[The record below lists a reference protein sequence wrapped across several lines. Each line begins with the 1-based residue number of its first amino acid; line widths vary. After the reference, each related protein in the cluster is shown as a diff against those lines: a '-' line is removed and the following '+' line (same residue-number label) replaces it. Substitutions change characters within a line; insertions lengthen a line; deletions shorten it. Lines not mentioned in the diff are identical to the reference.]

1 MENSTKKSGG
11 VVIPKKKR
19 SLDLKSL
26 YESRSSEVG
35 GSKKNNSGENEQ
47 KDVTKKR
54 KSRKEISLNS
64 LEPDAKKSRKDDGNG
79 MKSEMGFREK
89 LDMWSKELHGISLAL
104 DDNGSPFNIPK
115 RPRGSVGRKMLE
127 SDQGSETW
135 RISNSV
141 DHMVSFKAGDRKL
154 EDKGGPTDQL
164 IKPIT
169 FSVGKDGALKS
180 RLVVKSV
187 DSQNKSKRKVES
199 QSTMN
204 SSGLSVKLN
213 KVGSDEGVDRVG
225 AFEPEVTKSEYKG
238 GPNDQSV
245 RSVTLSSH
253 VTGEVIGLNKKSKR
267 KGDPKYTMN
276 PSSLNMKLKKVG
288 ADQGVNSMEAFEAEV
303 TESEDKDGPIDQSV
317 RSVTLSAGNDV
328 AGKFVGYNKK
338 SMRKADSK
346 STMNFRSSNVKSMKK
361 VGSDEIIDHV
371 GASEAEDT
379 KSADKGCPDDQSVWS
394 AIFSAG
400 NDLEGRVFGVNR
412 KSKRKADPKSTMNSS
427 SINVKLKKRVGA
439 KASDNVGAFV
449 AEVTKSEDK
458 DDRNDQSVR
467 PVTLSVGNDVGG
479 KVRGLNKKSKQK
491 AGIKSTMKNSSSSNV
506 KLKKKAG
513 ADEAIVCIGA
523 LEVEFTKSEN
533 KSGPN
538 DQPVMPDT
546 FYEDDDVAEK
556 NIGLNKKSKQ
566 NAKHIST
573 TNASSSSLKLN
584 KGADEPVDRVGEI
597 EAEVTISEDKGPID
611 QSVRPVNYTAG
622 NGVAR
627 KLVGLNR
634 KSKRKAHPKSTMN
647 ASSLNVKLKKV
658 GADETFDFVGES
670 AAEVIISEDRDVAR
684 KLVGV
689 NKKSKRKA
697 DPKSTM
703 NSSSSN
709 VKLKKV
715 GADESIDNVG
725 AFVAEVT
732 TYDDKGVTIDQS
744 VRSDTLS
751 ACNDV
756 VGKVAGVNKKSKRKA
771 NPRSTLNS
779 NSSNMLLKK
788 VGAGEAI
795 DRVGAFEAEFT
806 KSEDKDGRNEQL
818 VRSVTLAAGQY
829 GISNSKLAG
838 KVIGSNTKSKRKA
851 DWQSTMTSSSSNK
864 KSKVGADED
873 VVQVGAFKS
882 EVTKPQDKGGPDDQL
897 VGSVILSADKD
908 GGSDLRLAGKVI
920 GTNTKAKR
928 KTDAK
933 STLNLSNSDA
943 KLKQKVRADESE
955 GGNYCQPDSVR
966 HVVKESKVVVNNG
979 NAPSKK
985 RLSNIRK
992 KKDLVVGGDSVEA
1005 LVKMSEPAAG
1015 SSDPNSPF
1023 IDFLDEDDD
1032 DDDEENLEQ
1041 NAARMLSSRFDPRCT
1056 GFTSK
1061 KKSSVSQMVDELSFP
1076 VSSARDSI
1084 RRWAKSLGDGASDS
1098 GDDNSRELRPRG
1110 DKGRSLSRK
1119 RRHFYDIPT
1128 RDLDPNWVLNRRIKI
1143 FWPLDESWYFGYVTG
1158 YHSEAKL
1165 HHLKYDD
1172 GEEEWVN
1179 LEEENFRL
1187 LLLRTEV
1194 PDKGISRRRS
1204 TAAKDTHAE
1213 QTDRPVDDASCIGD
1227 DDSEPIASWLAT
1239 QSQRVK
1245 ALSKSSQR
1253 RKKTQNYPSLGSLLS
1268 SEKTD
1273 NSNGDA
1279 DASRP
1284 MEKKSGCESTSAD
1297 KILVCGTVDKSQ
1309 FVYVRKKFQKKR
1321 AGNSSVSKGGKAR
1334 GSAPWPVTKRDM
1346 LGYGC
1351 VDVSDKQLR
1360 SFDGRSKLT
1369 LNDVLLESKEF
1380 KIQICL
1386 PLLPY
1391 LEFCWGIGFFRL
1403 FHDIFMLQHG
1413 VIVTSSPAVFLEL
1426 LFVDSNI
1433 GLRSVLFEGCLI
1445 QGLAIVFLIL
1455 TIFSHSDEN
1464 CNGELKLPVTSIRFQ
1479 LSSVH
1484 NLRKQHVFTFHSF
1497 FRLARSKWLYLESKI
1512 MQQCLLIKQLSV
1524 SECTY
1529 CNIKELESGILQP
1542 FKPRVGSE
1550 FSLREDFRK
1559 KFEPDNLPTG
1569 VSEEAFNAGMP
1580 ANVPR
1585 FTLSFSAA
1593 PSLFLSLH
1601 LQSLMKHGFAGAN
1614 FQHQDPLC
1622 SPESSGNG
1630 GSPLA
1635 ECSQFTEHGN
1645 SQLDSEASAFRGL
1658 SSYQQDLEM
1667 DVVLAGNAI
1676 ENANS
1681 SDKLHNGLS
1690 SDRQVDMPFDRK
1702 SCISIQTCDASWNAH
1717 DDFILNSNIM
1727 GPKGSLKRRKSSTIS
1742 SLLGQNSLVLS
1753 DSQPN
1758 FMPHGFSNGP
1768 RKPRTQVQ
1776 YTLPLLGYEICTR
1789 QETCSPGSIP
1799 CKRIRR
1805 ASLRKIPDGSGNNPK
1820 SLELLTCS
1828 ANVLITN
1835 DDRGWREC
1843 GAHIFSEVADDN
1855 EWRLAVKISGI
1866 TKFSYKV
1873 KHILQPGSTNR
1884 YSHAMIWKGG
1894 KDWVLEFPDRNQW
1907 MLFKEL
1913 YEECHN
1919 RNIRAACVKNIPI
1932 PGVRVVDESDDI
1944 RDEVPFV
1951 RDPTMYFRQ
1960 IQTDAEMAM
1969 DPSYI
1974 LYDMDSDDE
1983 QWLATQGNCTDKHKI
1998 EKISEEF
2005 FEMAINMFEK
2015 VSYSQQRDNLTDA
2028 EIEEVA
2034 IVIGSVEAAK
2044 LIYLHWRLK
2053 REQAHMPLI
2062 RHLQPPPWQ
2071 RYQKQVKEWEHNVS
2085 RSIQE
2090 KISPPEKPPMFAF
2103 CFKPRGLDVPN
2114 RTSKQ
2119 KSHRKFSVSAIH
2131 HASSGDHSL
2140 LFSGVTS
2147 EGRRSNGHAYGD
2159 EKILY
2164 AGGVHDS
2171 SDVSPSLHPSTRILS
2186 SRDAHFTLSA
2196 SVSEWK
2202 VNNDRKVH
2210 KNKRKKKL
2218 RSYHRTATGDN
2229 SNGIQQWKMGPPELF
2244 SQRHYYLDGPHNQ
2257 GGPKQPDILD
2267 LHEFHV
2273 RDALGASK
2281 HARTVAKLKR
2291 EKAEKLFRKADFAIH
2306 KAVSA
2311 LMQAEAIK
2319 DFFENSKE

>member
-1 MENSTKKSGG
+1 MEISTEKSDG

-19 SLDLKSL
+19 SMDLKSL
-26 YESRSSEVG
+26 YESRSFEVG
-35 GSKKNNSGENEQ
+35 GSKKNDSGGNEQ
-47 KDVTKKR
+47 KDVKTKR

-64 LEPDAKKSRKDDGNG
+64 LEPDAKKSRKDDRNG
-79 MKSEMGFREK
+79 MKSEMGFREN
-89 LDMWSKELHGISLAL
+89 LDIWSKELHGISLAF

-115 RPRGSVGRKMLE
+115 RPRGSVGRKKLE
-127 SDQGSETW
+127 SAQGSETW

-141 DHMVSFKAGDRKL
+141 DRVVAFKAEDRKF

-164 IKPIT
+164 IKPMT
-169 FSVGKDGALKS
+169 FTAGKYGALKS
-180 RLVVKSV
+180 RLAVKSV
-187 DSQNKSKRKVES
+187 GSQNKSKRKADFK
-199 QSTMN
+199 STRN

-213 KVGSDEGVDRVG
+213 KMGSAEGVDRVG
-225 AFEPEVTKSEYKG
+225 AFEPEVTKSEDKG
-238 GPNDQSV
+238 DLNDQSV
-245 RSVTLSSH
+245 RSVTLSAR
-253 VTGEVIGLNKKSKR
+253 VTGKVIGLNKKSKR
-267 KGDPKYTMN
+267 KGDPKSTMDF
-276 PSSLNMKLKKVG
+276 SSLNMKLKKVG
-288 ADQGVNSMEAFEAEV
+288 ADQGVDSVGEFEAEV
-303 TESEDKDGPIDQSV
+303 TKSEDKEGLIDQSV

-328 AGKFVGYNKK
+328 SGKFVGHKKK
-338 SMRKADSK
+338 SKRKADSK
-346 STMNFRSSNVKSMKK
+346 STMNFRSSNVKSKKK
-361 VGSDEIIDHV
+361 VGSDEVIDHV
-371 GASEAEDT
+371 GASEAEYI

-394 AIFSAG
+394 AIFSAR
-400 NDLEGRVFGVNR
+400 NDLEGKVFGLKR
-412 KSKRKADPKSTMNSS
+412 KSKRKADLKSTINSS
-427 SINVKLKKRVGA
+427 SSNVKLKKRVGA
-439 KASDNVGAFV
+439 EASDNVGAFV
-449 AEVTKSEDK
+449 SEITESEDK
-458 DDRNDQSVR
+458 GGRNDQSVR
-467 PVTLSVGNDVGG
+467 SVTLSADNDVGG

-491 AGIKSTMKNSSSSNV
+491 AGIKPTMKNSISSNV
-506 KLKKKAG
+506 KSKKKVG

-546 FYEDDDVAEK
+546 FYEGDDVAEK
-556 NIGLNKKSKQ
+556 NIGLSKKSKQ
-566 NAKHIST
+566 NTKRIST
-573 TNASSSSLKLN
+573 TNASSSNVKLN
-584 KGADEPVDRVGEI
+584 KGADEDVDRVGEI
-597 EAEVTISEDKGPID
+597 EAEVTTSEDKGHLD
-611 QSVRPVNYTAG
+611 QSVRSVTYTAG
-622 NGVAR
+622 NDVAR
-627 KLVGLNR
+627 KLVGLNK
-634 KSKRKAHPKSTMN
+634 KSKRKAYPKSTMN
-647 ASSLNVKLKKV
+647 ASSSNVKLKKV
-658 GADETFDFVGES
+658 GADETFDCVGES
-670 AAEVIISEDRDVAR
+670 EAEVIISKDRDVAG

-709 VKLKKV
+709 VKSKKV
-715 GADESIDNVG
+715 GADEFINHVG
-725 AFVAEVT
+725 ASVAEVT
-732 TYDDKGVTIDQS
+732 EYDDKGVTIDQS

-756 VGKVAGVNKKSKRKA
+756 VGKVAAVNKKSKRKA
-771 NPRSTLNS
+771 DPRSTLNS
-779 NSSNMLLKK
+779 NSSNTMLKK

-795 DRVGAFEAEFT
+795 DRVGAFEAAVNI
-806 KSEDKDGRNEQL
+806 SEDKDGRNDKL
-818 VRSVTLAAGQY
+818 VRSVTLSAGQD
-829 GISNSKLAG
+829 GISSSNLAG

-851 DWQSTMTSSSSNK
+851 DWKSTMTSSSSNK
-864 KSKVGADED
+864 KLKKVGADED
-873 VVQVGAFKS
+873 VQVGAFKA
-882 EVTKPQDKGGPDDQL
+882 EVTKPEDKGAPDYQL

-908 GGSDLRLAGKVI
+908 GVSDLRLAGKVI
-920 GTNTKAKR
+920 GTNTKTKR

-943 KLKQKVRADESE
+943 KLKQVGADEIK
-955 GGNYCQPDSVR
+955 GGNYCQPASVR
-966 HVVKESKVVVNNG
+966 HVVKESNLVVNNG

-985 RLSNIRK
+985 RLSNSRK
-992 KKDLVVGGDSVEA
+992 KKDLVVGGDRVEA
-1005 LVKMSEPAAG
+1005 LVKMSEPAVG
-1015 SSDPNSPF
+1015 SSTPNSPF
-1023 IDFLDEDDD
+1023 IDFLDED

-1056 GFTSK
+1056 GFSFK
-1061 KKSSVSQMVDELSFP
+1061 KKSSVPQTVDELSFP

-1084 RRWAKSLGDGASDS
+1084 IRRAKPLGDGASDS

-1110 DKGRSLSRK
+1110 DKVRILSRK

-1128 RDLDPNWVLNRRIKI
+1128 RDLDPSWVLNRRIKI

-1194 PDKGISRRRS
+1194 PGKGKSRRRS

-1213 QTDRPVDDASCIGD
+1213 RMAQPVDDASCTGD

-1245 ALSKSSQR
+1245 AFKSSQR
-1253 RKKTQNYPSLGSLLS
+1253 WKISQNYPSLGSSLS

-1284 MEKKSGCESTSAD
+1284 MGKKSGCESTSAD
-1297 KILVCGTVDKSQ
+1297 NILVCGTVDKSQ
-1309 FVYVRKKFQKKR
+1309 FVYVRKKFQKKK
-1321 AGNSSVSKGGKAR
+1321 AGSISLCKGGKAR
-1334 GSAPWPVTKRDM
+1334 GSAPWPVTKLDM
-1346 LGYGC
+1346 LGYGR
-1351 VDVSDKQLR
+1351 VDGSEKQLR
-1360 SFDGRSKLT
+1360 SFDDRSKLT
-1369 LNDVLLESKEF
+1369 LNDVSLEFKEF
-1380 KIQICL
+1380 RIQICL
-1386 PLLPY
+1386 PLFPY

-1403 FHDIFMLQHG
+1403 FHDKFMLQHG
-1413 VIVTSSPAVFLEL
+1413 VVVTTSPAVFLEL
-1426 LFVDSNI
+1426 LFVDSNL

-1445 QGLAIVFLIL
+1445 QALAIVFLIL
-1455 TIFSHSDEN
+1455 TVFSHSDQN

-1484 NLRKQHVFTFHSF
+1484 NLRKQHVFAFHSF

-1512 MQQCLLIKQLSV
+1512 LQQCILIKQLSV

-1529 CNIKELESGILQP
+1529 CNIKEFECGILRP
-1542 FKPRVGSE
+1542 CKPRVGSE
-1550 FSLREDFRK
+1550 FSSREDFRK
-1559 KFEPDNLPTG
+1559 NFEQGNLPTG
-1569 VSEEAFNAGMP
+1569 VSEEAFNTGKP
-1580 ANVPR
+1580 ANVPQ
-1585 FTLSFSAA
+1585 FTLYFSAA
-1593 PSLFLSLH
+1593 ANLFLSLH

-1630 GSPLA
+1630 GGPVA
-1635 ECSQFTEHGN
+1635 ECSQFTEHEN
-1645 SQLDSEASAFRGL
+1645 SQLDLEASAFRGL

-1681 SDKLHNGLS
+1681 SDKLQKGLS
-1690 SDRQVDMPFDRK
+1690 SDQQVDMPFDRK
-1702 SCISIQTCDASWNAH
+1702 GCISRQTSDASWNAH
-1717 DDFILNSNIM
+1717 DGFVLNSNFM

-1742 SLLGQNSLVLS
+1742 SLLGQHSLVLA

-1758 FMPHGFSNGP
+1758 FMHHGFSNGP

-1776 YTLPLLGYEICTR
+1776 YTLPFAGYEICTR
-1789 QETCSPGSIP
+1789 QETSSPGSIP

-1805 ASLRKIPDGSGNNPK
+1805 ASRKIPDGSGNNPK

-1855 EWRLAVKISGI
+1855 EWRLAVKISG
-1866 TKFSYKV
+1866 TTRFSYKV

-1919 RNIRAACVKNIPI
+1919 RNIRAACVKSIPI
-1932 PGVRVVDESDDI
+1932 PGVRLVDESDDI

-1951 RDPTMYFRQ
+1951 RNPTMYFRQ
-1960 IQTDAEMAM
+1960 VQTDAEMAM

-1983 QWLATQGNCTDKHKI
+1983 QWLTTQRNCTDKHKI
-1998 EKISEEF
+1998 ENISEEF
-2005 FEMAINMFEK
+2005 FEMAMNMFEK
-2015 VSYSQQRDNLTDA
+2015 VSYSHQRDNLTDA

-2053 REQAHMPLI
+2053 REKTCMPLI

-2071 RYQKQVKEWEHNVS
+2071 RYQKQVKEWEHSVS

-2103 CFKPRGLDVPN
+2103 CFKPRGLNVPN

-2119 KSHRKFSVSAIH
+2119 RSHRKYSVSALH

-2140 LFSGVTS
+2140 LVS
-2147 EGRRSNGHAYGD
+2147 GRRLNGHAYVD
-2159 EKILY
+2159 EKTLY
-2164 AGGVHDS
+2164 ASGVHDS
-2171 SDVSPSLHPSTRILS
+2171 SNVSPSLHPSTRILS

-2218 RSYHRTATGDN
+2218 RSYQRTATGDNN
-2229 SNGIQQWKMGPPELF
+2229 SNGIQQWNMGPPELF
-2244 SQRHYYLDGPHNQ
+2244 SQSHYYLDGPHNQ
-2257 GGPKQPDILD
+2257 LGPKQPDISD

-2281 HARTVAKLKR
+2281 RARTVAKLKR
-2291 EKAEKLFRKADFAIH
+2291 ERAQKLFRKADFAIH

-2319 DFFENSKE
+2319 DSFENSNGIVN

>member
-1 MENSTKKSGG
+1 MENSAKKTGG

-35 GSKKNNSGENEQ
+35 GSKKNDSGENEQ

-64 LEPDAKKSRKDDGNG
+64 LEPDAKKRRKDDGNG
-79 MKSEMGFREK
+79 MKSEMCFREK

-115 RPRGSVGRKMLE
+115 RPRGSVGRKKLE

-141 DHMVSFKAGDRKL
+141 DRVVAFKAEDRKF

-164 IKPIT
+164 IML
-169 FSVGKDGALKS
+169 GKDGALKS
-180 RLVVKSV
+180 RLAVKSV
-187 DSQNKSKRKVES
+187 GSQNKSKRKAQS
-199 QSTMN
+199 QSTVD

-213 KVGSDEGVDRVG
+213 KVGSDEGVDPVG
-225 AFEPEVTKSEYKG
+225 AFEPEVTKSEDKG

-245 RSVTLSSH
+245 RSVILSAH
-253 VTGEVIGLNKKSKR
+253 VTGKVIGLNKKSKR
-267 KGDPKYTMN
+267 KGDPKSTMN
-276 PSSLNMKLKKVG
+276 SSSLNMKSKKVG
-288 ADQGVNSMEAFEAEV
+288 ADQGVDSVGAFEAEV

-338 SMRKADSK
+338 SMRKAGSK
-346 STMNFRSSNVKSMKK
+346 STMNFRSSNVKSKK
-361 VGSDEIIDHV
+361 VGSDEVIDHI

-394 AIFSAG
+394 AIFSG
-400 NDLEGRVFGVNR
+400 DNDLDGKDFGLNR
-412 KSKRKADPKSTMNSS
+412 KSKRRAHPKSTMNSS
-427 SINVKLKKRVGA
+427 SSNVKLKKRVGA
-439 KASDNVGAFV
+439 EASDNVGAFV
-449 AEVTKSEDK
+449 AEVTKSVDK
-458 DDRNDQSVR
+458 DGRNDQSVR
-467 PVTLSVGNDVGG
+467 PVTLSAGNDVGG

-491 AGIKSTMKNSSSSNV
+491 ARIKSTMKNSSSSNV
-506 KLKKKAG
+506 KLKVVG
-513 ADEAIVCIGA
+513 ADEAIVCVRA

-546 FYEDDDVAEK
+546 FYEDDHVAEK
-556 NIGLNKKSKQ
+556 NIGVNKKSKQ
-566 NAKHIST
+566 NAKRIST
-573 TNASSSSLKLN
+573 TNASSSNVKLN
-584 KGADEPVDRVGEI
+584 KGANEAVDRVGEI

-622 NGVAR
+622 NRVAR

-634 KSKRKAHPKSTMN
+634 KSKREAHPKSTTN
-647 ASSLNVKLKKV
+647 AGSSNVKLKKV
-658 GADETFDFVGES
+658 GADETFDCVGEY
-670 AAEVIISEDRDVAR
+670 AAEVIISKDRDVAG
-684 KLVGV
+684 KVVGV
-689 NKKSKRKA
+689 NKKSKRKS

-732 TYDDKGVTIDQS
+732 KYDDKGVTIDQS
-744 VRSDTLS
+744 VRSDTPS
-751 ACNDV
+751 SCNDV
-756 VGKVAGVNKKSKRKA
+756 VGKVAAVNKKSKRKA
-771 NPRSTLNS
+771 DPRSTLKS
-779 NSSNMLLKK
+779 NSSNMMLKK

-818 VRSVTLAAGQY
+818 VRSVTLGQD
-829 GISNSKLAG
+829 GISNSKLAGIG

-864 KSKVGADED
+864 KLKKVGADED
-873 VVQVGAFKS
+873 VVQVGACKA
-882 EVTKPQDKGGPDDQL
+882 EVTKPEDKGGPDDQL

-908 GGSDLRLAGKVI
+908 GVSDLRLAGKVI

-943 KLKQKVRADESE
+943 KLKQVRADEIKGE
-955 GGNYCQPDSVR
+955 NYCQPDSVR

-985 RLSNIRK
+985 RLSNSRK
-992 KKDLVVGGDSVEA
+992 KKDLVVGGDSAEA
-1005 LVKMSEPAAG
+1005 LVKMSEPGVG
-1015 SSDPNSPF
+1015 SSAPNSPF
-1023 IDFLDEDDD
+1023 IDFLDEDD

-1061 KKSSVSQMVDELSFP
+1061 KKSSVSQTVDELSFP

-1084 RRWAKSLGDGASDS
+1084 RRRAKSLGDGASDS
-1098 GDDNSRELRPRG
+1098 GDDNSRELRPRGG

-1128 RDLDPNWVLNRRIKI
+1128 RDLDPRWVLNRRIKI

-1194 PDKGISRRRS
+1194 PGKGISRRRS

-1213 QTDRPVDDASCIGD
+1213 QTARPVDDASCIGD

-1245 ALSKSSQR
+1245 AFSKSSQR
-1253 RKKTQNYPSLGSLLS
+1253 RKISQKYPSLGSLLS

-1284 MEKKSGCESTSAD
+1284 MGKKSGCESTSAD

-1321 AGNSSVSKGGKAR
+1321 AGNSYVSKGGKAR

-1360 SFDGRSKLT
+1360 SFDDRSNLT

-1380 KIQICL
+1380 RIQICL

-1391 LEFCWGIGFFRL
+1391 LEFCWGIGFSRL

-1413 VIVTSSPAVFLEL
+1413 VIVITSPAVFLEL

-1445 QGLAIVFLIL
+1445 QALAIVFLIL
-1455 TIFSHSDEN
+1455 TVFSHSDDN
-1464 CNGELKLPVTSIRFQ
+1464 CNGELELPVTSIRFQ

-1484 NLRKQHVFTFHSF
+1484 NLRKQHVFAFHSF

-1529 CNIKELESGILQP
+1529 CNIKELECGILRP
-1542 FKPRVGSE
+1542 CKPHVGSE
-1550 FSLREDFRK
+1550 FSSREGFRK
-1559 KFEPDNLPTG
+1559 NFERDNLPTG
-1569 VSEEAFNAGMP
+1569 VSEETFNTGKP

-1630 GSPLA
+1630 ASPIA
-1635 ECSQFTEHGN
+1635 ECSQFTEHEN

-1681 SDKLHNGLS
+1681 FDKLHKGLS
-1690 SDRQVDMPFDRK
+1690 SDQHVDMPFDRK
-1702 SCISIQTCDASWNAH
+1702 GCISRQTSDASWNAH
-1717 DDFILNSNIM
+1717 DGFILNSNIM

-1742 SLLGQNSLVLS
+1742 SLLGQHSLVLS

-1758 FMPHGFSNGP
+1758 FMHHGFSNGP

-1776 YTLPLLGYEICTR
+1776 YTLPFAGYEICTR
-1789 QETCSPGSIP
+1789 QETSSPGSIP

-1805 ASLRKIPDGSGNNPK
+1805 ASLRKIPDDSGNNPK
-1820 SLELLTCS
+1820 NLELLTCS

-1919 RNIRAACVKNIPI
+1919 RNMRAACVKNIPI
-1932 PGVRVVDESDDI
+1932 PGVRLVDESDDI

-1951 RDPTMYFRQ
+1951 RNPTMYFRQ

-1983 QWLATQGNCTDKHKI
+1983 QWLATQRNCTDKHKI

-2053 REQAHMPLI
+2053 REKTCMPLI

-2119 KSHRKFSVSAIH
+2119 RSHRKFSVSALH

-2140 LFSGVTS
+2140 LFSG
-2147 EGRRSNGHAYGD
+2147 RRSNGHAYGD
-2159 EKILY
+2159 EKTLY
-2164 AGGVHDS
+2164 ASGVHDS
-2171 SDVSPSLHPSTRILS
+2171 SDVSPSLHPSARILS

-2218 RSYHRTATGDN
+2218 GSFQRTATGDNN

-2244 SQRHYYLDGPHNQ
+2244 SQSHYYLDGPHNQ
-2257 GGPKQPDILD
+2257 GGPKQPDISD
-2267 LHEFHV
+2267 LHEFHL

-2291 EKAEKLFRKADFAIH
+2291 ERAQKLFCKADFAIH

-2319 DFFENSKE
+2319 DFFENSNGFN